1 MLKKGNGRLHTVAND
16 PQLAAMVADA
26 KGLKVAGLLN
36 DARSFIDRFCVFPD
50 KHALAAVTLWAA
62 HAHMIQH
69 FHTSPRLALLSPE
82 PGSGKTRVLEVL
94 DLLVPNPQ
102 LSLNASPATIFRT
115 LSKTQITLLF
125 DEVDSIWNKRAKDD
139 NHEDL
144 RALLNAGYKLG
155 ATIPRCVGPT
165 HEVKNFPVFAAVA
178 LAGIGELPD
187 TIMSRAIII
196 RMRRRAP
203 RESVEP
209 FRTREHE
216 APGHALRDRLA
227 EWSATVGAVVGA
239 SWPALPTGI
248 VDRPAEIWEPLIAVA
263 DAVGGEWPAT
273 ARAACIALCHSALD
287 RRVSLGVRLL
297 SDLRLLF
304 GDSVA
309 LHTETI
315 LSRLCNGEPFGL
327 ASDAPWGDLYGKPI
341 SVRKLASILGEYGV
355 PNLKVKVDGR
365 SLQGYRREHLWD
377 AWQRYLSPYPPQAE
391 PVEPPEPRAVVD
403 SPQVPQ
409 VPQVPH
415 LGGTERVEQL
425 DLESRIHTMARHWG
439 YSDDELATVLADAVN
454 DPAATRRFVEQDENR
469 RRLS

>member
-1 MLKKGNGRLHTVAND
+1 M
-16 PQLAAMVADA
+16 AADGKALQA
-26 KGLKVAGLLN
+26 AQLLN
-36 DARSFIDRFCVFPD
+36 DVRSFIRRFCVFPD
-50 KHALAAVTLWAA
+50 EHALAAVTLWAV
-62 HAHMIQH
+62 HAHMIEH

-94 DLLVPNPQ
+94 DLLVPEPM

-115 LSKTQITLLF
+115 LFLRQITLLF

-155 ATIPRCVGPT
+155 ATIPRCVGPK
-165 HEVKNFPVFAAVA
+165 HDVVSFPVFAAVA

-187 TIMSRAIII
+187 TIMSRAIIV

-203 RESVEP
+203 REPVEP

-239 SWPALPTGI
+239 AWPALPIGI
-248 VDRPAEIWEPLIAVA
+248 VDRPAEIWEPLISVA

-273 ARAACIALCHSALD
+273 ARSACIALCHSALD

-297 SDLRLLF
+297 SDMRILF
-304 GDSVA
+304 GAAVA
-309 LHTETI
+309 LPTEEI
-315 LSRLCNGEPFGL
+315 LARLCGGEGL
-327 ASDAPWGDLYGKPI
+327 ASDAPWSDLYGKPL

-355 PNLKVKVDGR
+355 NSQKVWNGKK

-377 AWQRYLSPYPPQAE
+377 AWQRYLPPIPAGTEGAE
-391 PVEPPEPRAVVD
+391 GPEVSASAQTD
-403 SPQVPQ
+403 QNGAHL
-409 VPQVPH
+409 PH
-415 LGGTERVEQL
+415 LPHLPHFRGTERDEQL
-425 DLESRIHTMARHWG
+425 DLEARIHTMARHWG
-439 YSDDELATVLADAVN
+439 YSDTELAIVLADAVN
-454 DPAATRRFVEQDENR
+454 DPTACRRFLEQDEATR
-469 RRLS
+469 AERSPAPATP